1 LSLHHLQHP
10 VLEDLRQERK
20 ARAAR
25 RVALAARA
33 KVLVPGQGK
42 VQAQARPANHLLL
55 PLLLLPSPVCILLRL
70 LVARPHRRHLHQQ
83 QVREHILLH
92 LPLRLPWAKL
102 LHRPLVAPIRPLL
115 HHHPPQARLLHH
127 LLQQAVP

>member
-42 VQAQARPANHLLL
+42 VQAQARPANHLL
-55 PLLLLPSPVCILLRL
+55 PLLLLPPPVCILQRL
-70 LVARPHRRHLHQQ
+70 LVARRHRRHLNQRQ
-83 QVREHILLH
+83 AREQTLLH
-92 LPLRLPWAKL
+92 LRLRLPWAKL
-102 LHRPLVAPIRPLL
+102 LHHRPLL
-115 HHHPPQARLLHH
+115 VPTKRLPHPH